1 MTLPLSLQ
9 GEVRT
14 LNGAQRSLAFV
25 GEGEDTIRLASN
37 TLTPALSLKGEGE
50 GSGIDFCPS
59 RIMADSH
66 KFEEPITHVIA
77 NP

>member
-1 MTLPLSLQ
+1 MTLPLSLK

-50 GSGIDFCPS
+50 EKNGIMTP
-59 RIMADSH
+59 ADTQNYML
-66 KFEEPITHVIA
+66 KCFGQ
-77 NP
+77 